1 VIGANTTASLNVPAM
16 LSAIVRFEWRFQ
28 TRRLPYVL
36 AVLLM
41 AFVPLATV
49 ITGFGPV
56 ASAINAS
63 YIVTETVGIVTLVSV
78 FALPMLCVSAAVRDD
93 EYRMRELV
101 SARPVPRGLLLVGRF
116 AGVLGAAL
124 AVMAV
129 SLLVQ
134 ATAPYLFSTPAE
146 RLAPFRMQPYV
157 SAFLLLTVPNTL
169 FCAALLYL
177 VAAASRSTLATFVAS
192 IAIYAGYAVT
202 AMMVDSPLMA
212 GTRPAT
218 PELLA
223 RTALLDPFGL
233 SAFFEQTRYWTPLER
248 NTRAVVLQGNMLWN
262 RLLVLGLSG
271 LFLLPMAWLDQR
283 HALSRPRRRWFGP
296 RFSASRADRMPR
308 PPAPQVSAA
317 VMTADVP
324 QRATSTPFT
333 ALPPSQSTFLATLHA
348 TTTLET
354 RLIVRSWP
362 LRALLVLWMAM
373 IAIEAQGQLAGGE
386 YGTRMLAS
394 SAVLADA
401 VPIGLWL
408 IGTLCA
414 LYFAADA
421 VGREAIIR
429 FDGIRDATPASNS
442 SFLLGKLLA
451 LLLIPVMLTIAGY
464 GTVVIVHLLADGL
477 PIEPRVYVAHALT
490 SLLPLFI
497 TTVIAVALQVLT
509 GNRWLGLLVGLA
521 AAFIAEDGEDIGL
534 EHLLLR
540 FGATPTLRWSDLDG
554 FGSAWPSWVAFNLTW
569 TLGALT
575 LIVVASSLWPRGL
588 TLPLSARW
596 RAASRALWS
605 GRSRNLGLMATG
617 GAFVAA
623 YGFMGWKTVSVAQWE
638 SRDAGLAWRAD
649 YERTYRRLQH
659 AAQPEII
666 DVQLDVALAPERR
679 RATVRGTVRI
689 DNRTSH
695 AIDTVWIMFPQG
707 SSEGHVT
714 STDVRNVPTDHELG
728 MSTLVLPT
736 SLAPGAQRTLDY
748 VLTLDRG
755 TIRADDFEEDVAE
768 NGTFIR
774 SSDLLPSI
782 GYQGRYEI
790 ADPAERARR
799 GLGAATPMLAPLHDA
814 DAMIAATRTQGHSPA
829 WFTVRTTISTS
840 ADQTAHGPGDLVRE
854 WEADGRRHFEYRL
867 DRPST
872 PMFAITSGRY
882 AVERQRLNDVDIEL
896 WYHAAHGVHAQRIVQ
911 IAARS
916 LETLQR
922 HFGRY
927 PLRTLRLI
935 EVPASWG
942 FGAYAQTGSIY
953 LTESRGMLSDA
964 REGDVDLLVRR
975 IGHEV
980 AHEWW
985 GHTVDP
991 LWVEGRLSIVESLAK
1006 YSEQLLLDDAQGSAI
1021 LAEMM
1026 SFDHD
1031 RYLSGRANVTGLE
1044 PTLLTNADDAHLYY
1058 GKGALAF
1065 HALREILGDSAIL
1078 GALRTLLREDS
1089 GPRGAATAARM
1100 YTLLLERAPDDAA
1113 RAAVTEWFTD
1123 RVIYDLVADTG
1134 TVQRAGSGTHVT
1146 AQFRVTRVRTDS
1158 MGEHAEPADGTLV
1171 TVGVYG
1177 GPSERP
1183 ALLARVPSR
1192 VVQGVA
1198 RMDTTV
1204 TGAVTFVEIDPEIR
1218 MIDRDRSNNRV
1229 MLVPRLA
1236 HW

>member
-1 VIGANTTASLNVPAM
+1 MTLDVPAM
-16 LSAIVRFEWRFQ
+16 LAAIIHFEFRFQ

-49 ITGFGPV
+49 VTGFGPA

-101 SARPVPRGLLLVGRF
+101 SARPVPRGLLLGGRF
-116 AGVLGAAL
+116 VGVLGAAL
-124 AVMAV
+124 VAMTI

-134 ATAPYLFSTPAE
+134 ATAPYVFNTPAE
-146 RLAPFRMQPYV
+146 RLVPFRMEPYI
-157 SAFLLLTVPNTL
+157 SAFLLLTVPNTV

-248 NTRAVVLQGNMLWN
+248 NTRAVVLESNMLWN
-262 RLLVLGLSG
+262 RLLVVGLAA
-271 LFLLPMAWLDQR
+271 LFLLPMAWLDRR
-283 HALSRPRRRWFGP
+283 HLAARPRWFGA
-296 RFSASRADRMPR
+296 RSSASSEHRV
-308 PPAPQVSAA
+308 PAPPMPAADSTTSVSRQAA
-317 VMTADVP
+317 SAPVMP
-324 QRATSTPFT
+324 L
-333 ALPPSQSTFLATLHA
+333 ALSPATFLATLRA
-348 TTTLET
+348 TAALET
-354 RLIVRSWP
+354 RLILGSWP
-362 LRALLVLWMAM
+362 LRAVLVLWMAM

-421 VGREAIIR
+421 VGREAVIR
-429 FDGIRDATPASNS
+429 FDGIRDATPAPNS
-442 SFLLGKLLA
+442 SFLLGKLAA
-451 LLLIPVMLTIAGY
+451 LLLIPVLLTTVGY
-464 GTVVIVHLLADGL
+464 GTVMLVHVVAGGL
-477 PIEPRVYVAHALT
+477 PIEPRVYGAHALT

-497 TTVIAVALQVLT
+497 TTIVAVSLQVLT
-509 GNRWLGLLVGLA
+509 GNRWLGLLLGLV
-521 AAFIAEDGEDIGL
+521 AAFIAEDGEDVGL

-554 FGSAWPSWVAFNLTW
+554 FGSAWPSWVAFNVTW
-569 TLGALT
+569 ALGALT
-575 LIVVASSLWPRGL
+575 LIAVASALWPRGL
-588 TLPLSARW
+588 TLPMAARW
-596 RAASRALWS
+596 RAAARTLWN
-605 GRSRNLGLMATG
+605 GRSRMARLGLLATG
-617 GAFVAA
+617 GAFLTA
-623 YGFMGWKTVSVAQWE
+623 YGFMTWKTVSVAQWE
-638 SRDAGLAWRAD
+638 SREDGLHWRAD

-659 AAQPEII
+659 VAQPQIV
-666 DVQLDVALAPERR
+666 DVQLDVALTPEVR
-679 RATVRGTVRI
+679 RATVRGTLTM
-689 DNRTSH
+689 DNRTTH
-695 AIDTVWIMFPQG
+695 AIDTLWIMFPRG
-707 SSEGHVT
+707 SGESRVT
-714 STDVRNVPTDHELG
+714 SNDVRVAKDTLG
-728 MSTLVLPT
+728 VITLVLPT
-736 SLAPGAQRTLDY
+736 TLAPDARRTLEY
-748 VLTLDRG
+748 ELTLDRG
-755 TIRADDFEEDVAE
+755 TIRADGFEEDVAE

-774 SSDLLPSI
+774 SSDLVPSL

-790 ADPAERARR
+790 ADPAERDRR
-799 GLGAATPMLAPLHDA
+799 GLGVASPMLAPLHEA
-814 DAMIAATRTQGHSPA
+814 DAMIAATRTQGHSPS

-840 ADQTAHGPGDLVRE
+840 ADQTAHGPGDLVRQ
-854 WEADGRRHFEYRL
+854 WVADGRRHFEYRM

-882 AVERQRLNDVDIEL
+882 AVERQRLNGVDIEL
-896 WYHAAHGVHAQRIVQ
+896 WYHAAHGVHATRIVQ

-916 LETLQR
+916 LETLQQ

-927 PLRTLRLI
+927 PLHTLRLI
-935 EVPASWG
+935 EVPARWG

-985 GHTVDP
+985 GHAVDP
-991 LWVEGRLSIVESLAK
+991 PWIEGRLSIVESLAK
-1006 YSEQLLLDDAQGSAI
+1006 YSEQLLLDDAQGSTI
-1021 LAEMM
+1021 LADMM

-1065 HALREILGDSAIL
+1065 HAFRETLGDSIIL
-1078 GALRTLLREDS
+1078 RALRTLLREDS
-1089 GPRGAATAARM
+1089 GPRGAATAARL
-1100 YTLLLERAPDDAA
+1100 YALLLDAAPNDAA
-1113 RAAVTEWFTD
+1113 RAVVAEWFTD

-1134 TVQRAGSGTHVT
+1134 AVRREGSGSQVT
-1146 AQFRVTRVRTDS
+1146 AQFRVQRVRTDS
-1158 MGEHAEPADGTLV
+1158 TGEHVEPLDGMVV

-1177 GPSERP
+1177 GEAERP
-1183 ALLARVPSR
+1183 TLLARVRSR
-1192 VVQGVA
+1192 VVQGMA
-1198 RMDTTV
+1198 RVDTTL
-1204 TGAVTFVEIDPEIR
+1204 TGAVADAEIDPEIR
-1218 MIDRDRSNNRV
+1218 LIDRDRSNNRV
-1229 MLVPRLA
+1229 VLVPR
-1236 HW
+1236 

>member
-1 VIGANTTASLNVPAM
+1 M

-28 TRRLPYVL
+28 TRRLPYAL
-36 AVLLM
+36 AMLLM
-41 AFVPLATV
+41 AFVPVAAV
-49 ITGFGPV
+49 ITGFGPA

-101 SARPVPRGLLLVGRF
+101 SARPVPRGLLLGGRF
-116 AGVLGAAL
+116 IGVLCAAL
-124 AVMAV
+124 VVMAI

-134 ATAPYLFSTPAE
+134 ATAPYVFNTPAE
-146 RLAPFRMQPYV
+146 RLVSFRMQPYV

-248 NTRAVVLQGNMLWN
+248 NTRAVVLEGNMLWN
-262 RLLVLGLSG
+262 RLLVLGLTA
-271 LFLLPMAWLDQR
+271 LFLVPMAWLDRQ
-283 HALSRPRRRWFGP
+283 HAVARPRRRWFGA
-296 RFSASRADRMPR
+296 RSSASSEDRAPVPQMP
-308 PPAPQVSAA
+308 AA
-317 VMTADVP
+317 VLAADTSQRAAFAPVMP
-324 QRATSTPFT
+324 LPPSPFTFFATLRATS
-333 ALPPSQSTFLATLHA
+333 A
-348 TTTLET
+348 LET
-354 RLIVRSWP
+354 RLILRSWP

-373 IAIEAQGQLAGGE
+373 IAIEAHGQLAGGE

-414 LYFAADA
+414 LYFAADV

-442 SFLLGKLLA
+442 TFLLGKLVA
-451 LLLIPVMLTIAGY
+451 LLLIPVLLTIAGY
-464 GTVVIVHLLADGL
+464 GTVMLVHLLAHGL

-490 SLLPLFI
+490 SLVPLSI
-497 TTVIAVALQVLT
+497 TTVVAVALQVLT
-509 GNRWLGLLVGLA
+509 GNRWLGLLVGLV
-521 AAFIAEDGEDIGL
+521 AAFVAEDGEDIGL

-554 FGSAWPSWVAFNLTW
+554 FGSAWPSWVAFNVTW
-569 TLGALT
+569 ALGALT
-575 LIVVASSLWPRGL
+575 LIAVAASLWPRGL
-588 TLPLSARW
+588 TLPLVARW
-596 RAASRALWS
+596 RAASRTLWH
-605 GRSRNLGLMATG
+605 GRSRMGRLGLLVTS

-623 YGFMGWKTVSVAQWE
+623 YAFMAWKTVSDAQWE
-638 SRDAGLAWRAD
+638 SREAGLDWRAN

-659 AAQPEII
+659 AAQPQIV
-666 DVQLDVALAPERR
+666 DVQLDVALLPELRR
-679 RATVRGTVRI
+679 STVRGTLTIENPTRG
-689 DNRTSH
+689 
-695 AIDTVWIMFPQG
+695 AIDTLWIMLPRG
-707 SSEGHVT
+707 SSESRVT
-714 STDVRNVPTDHELG
+714 STGVRVAKDTLG
-728 MSTLVLPT
+728 VMTLVLPT
-736 SLAPGAQRTLDY
+736 SLAPGARRTLDY

-755 TIRADDFEEDVAE
+755 TIRADGFEEDVAE

-774 SSDLLPSI
+774 SSDLVPSL

-790 ADPAERARR
+790 ADPAERDRR
-799 GLGAATPMLAPLHDA
+799 GLGVASPMLAPLHEA
-814 DAMIAATRTQGHSPA
+814 DALIASTRTQGHSPA

-840 ADQTAHGPGDLVRE
+840 ADQTAHGPGELVRE
-854 WEADGRRHFEYRL
+854 WLANGRRHFEYRL

-882 AVERQRLNDVDIEL
+882 AVERQQSNGVAIEL
-896 WYHAAHGVHAQRIVQ
+896 WYHAAHGVHARRIVQ
-911 IAARS
+911 IAAQS

-991 LWVEGRLSIVESLAK
+991 IWVDGRVTIVESLAK

-1044 PTLLTNADDAHLYY
+1044 PTLLTNADEAHLYY

-1065 HALREILGDSAIL
+1065 HAFRETLGDSAIL

-1089 GPRGAATAARM
+1089 GPRGAATAARL
-1100 YTLLLERAPDDAA
+1100 YALLLDAAPDDAA

-1134 TVQRAGSGTHVT
+1134 TVRRAGSGSQVR
-1146 AQFRVTRVRTDS
+1146 AQFRVQRVRTDS
-1158 MGEHAEPADGTLV
+1158 TGERAEPADGMVV

-1177 GPSERP
+1177 GQAERP
-1183 ALLARVPSR
+1183 TLLARLRSR
-1192 VVQGVA
+1192 VVQGMA
-1198 RMDTTV
+1198 RVDTTI
-1204 TGAVTFVEIDPEIR
+1204 TGAVTYAEIDPEIR
-1218 MIDRDRSNNRV
+1218 LIDRDRSNNRV
-1229 MLVPRLA
+1229 VLVPR
-1236 HW
+1236 